1 MDRLDIERL
10 FHTVVSE
17 SILKENLIVNK
28 AGFTSAYVQ
37 LGQAVRDLDRGR
49 KIVMGMVIPGQRMPP
64 TSRTGA
70 GAAGAAGAPAKKR
83 LTLPHNGSGVSN
95 AKALVLGKQRFL
107 DEESEEEI
115 QITKVVTKKKRTTT
129 RSTQSRRVQA
139 EKMQHH
145 QQEESDDGEYVASDE
160 DVSDDAEDEDANDPT
175 LNGFVVDSDDEE
187 DEEEEIDSD
196 VEVVPNAVW
205 KSVATQKQPN
215 EHGQDAVEQLYSEL
229 QDCVSQVSLL
239 RASRGDGSTVVTLKF
254 ERSL

>member
-49 KIVMGMVIPGQRMPP
+49 KVVMGMVVPGQRMPP

-83 LTLPHNGSGVSN
+83 LTLPLNGRGVSN

-139 EKMQHH
+139 EKVQQHQ

-160 DVSDDAEDEDANDPT
+160 EVSDDAEDEDANDPT

-187 DEEEEIDSD
+187 EGEEEIDSD

-205 KSVATQKQPN
+205 QSVATQKRPN
-215 EHGQDAVEQLYSEL
+215 ENGPDAVEQLYLEL
-229 QDCVSQVSLL
+229 QDCVSQVSSL
-239 RASRGDGSTVVTLKF
+239 RARRKGSVTVLMVGVND
-254 ERSL
+254 